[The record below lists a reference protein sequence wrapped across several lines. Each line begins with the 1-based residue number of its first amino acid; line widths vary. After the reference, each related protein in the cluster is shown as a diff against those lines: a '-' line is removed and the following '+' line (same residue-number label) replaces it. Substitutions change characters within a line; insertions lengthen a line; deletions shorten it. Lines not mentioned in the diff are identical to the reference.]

1 MVDVPL
7 LFNPC
12 SSAFIRGF
20 KEIIYMNPK
29 NFGKVAVLMGGP
41 SAEREVSLKS
51 GNAVLAAL
59 KRKGIDAH
67 GIDADKSSLR
77 LLEDGKFDRVFIAL
91 HGRWGEDG
99 VIQGALEVLD
109 LPYTGS
115 GVLGSALGMDKLRS
129 KYLWSASGIPTPEY
143 VVLEPKAD
151 LSKVIEK
158 LGLPVFVKPVRE
170 GSSLGISKAKTLA
183 ELKAARETAA
193 KYDDQVIAER
203 FIDGAEIT
211 CGILGDRSL
220 PLIKIETDREFYDYE
235 AKYILDTTRYLCPC
249 GLPADRERAV
259 QNLALRAFEALGCS
273 GWGRV
278 DFMLDKAGHAYAL
291 EVNTVPGMTDH
302 SLVPKAAKQAGVG
315 FDELVMRIL
324 ETADER
330 R

>member
-1 MVDVPL
+1 M
-7 LFNPC
+7 
-12 SSAFIRGF
+12 SR
-20 KEIIYMNPK
+20 

-41 SAEREVSLKS
+41 SAEREVSLKG
-51 GNAVLAAL
+51 GNAVLAAM

-67 GIDADKSSLR
+67 GFDADKSTLR
-77 LLEDGKFDRVFIAL
+77 LLEDGKFERVFIVL

-109 LPYTGS
+109 IPYTGS

-129 KYLWSASGIPTPEY
+129 KYLWSAAGIPTPDY
-143 VVLEPKAD
+143 AVLEAD
-151 LSKVIEK
+151 TDFDKVAVK

-170 GSSLGISKAKTLA
+170 GSSLGISKAKTVT
-183 ELKAARETAA
+183 ELKAA

-211 CGILGDRSL
+211 CGILGDQAL

-235 AKYILDTTRYLCPC
+235 AKYLLDTTRYLCPC
-249 GLPADRERAV
+249 GLASDQERAI
-259 QNLALRAFEALGCS
+259 QALAQRAFSALGCG

-278 DFMLDKAGHAYAL
+278 DFMLDKSGHAWAI

-302 SLVPKAAKQAGVG
+302 SLVPKAAKQAGMD
-315 FDELVMRIL
+315 FDELVLRIL
-324 ETADER
+324 ETADVR

>member
-1 MVDVPL
+1 MT
-7 LFNPC
+7 
-12 SSAFIRGF
+12 S
-20 KEIIYMNPK
+20 K
-29 NFGKVAVLMGGP
+29 NYGKVAVLMGGP

-67 GIDADKSSLR
+67 GFDADKSTLR
-77 LLEDGKFDRVFIAL
+77 LLEDGKFERVFIVL

-109 LPYTGS
+109 IPYTGS

-129 KYLWSASGIPTPEY
+129 KYLWSAAGIPTPDY
-143 VVLEPKAD
+143 AVLDANSD
-151 LSKVIEK
+151 FDKVAAK

-170 GSSLGISKAKTLA
+170 GSSLGVSKARTVA
-183 ELKAARETAA
+183 ELKAAWKSAA

-211 CGILGDRSL
+211 CGIIADQAL

-235 AKYILDTTRYLCPC
+235 AKYLLDTTRYLCPC
-249 GLPADRERAV
+249 GLPADQERAI
-259 QNLALRAFEALGCS
+259 QALAQRAFAALGCG

-278 DFMLDKAGHAYAL
+278 DFMLDKGGRAWAL

-302 SLVPKAAKQAGVG
+302 SLVPKAAQQAGID
-315 FDELVMRIL
+315 FDELVLRIL
-324 ETADER
+324 ETADAER
-330 R
+330 

>member
-1 MVDVPL
+1 
-7 LFNPC
+7 
-12 SSAFIRGF
+12 
-20 KEIIYMNPK
+20 MNPK
-29 NFGKVAVLMGGP
+29 NYGKVAVLMGGP

-59 KRKGIDAH
+59 KRKGVDAH
-67 GIDADKSSLR
+67 GFDADKSTLR
-77 LLEDGKFDRVFIAL
+77 QLEDGKFERVFIVL

-115 GVLGSALGMDKLRS
+115 GVLGSALGMDKLRT
-129 KYLWSASGIPTPEY
+129 KYLWSAAGIPTPEY
-143 VVLEPKAD
+143 AELDAATD
-151 LSKVIEK
+151 FDKVAAK

-170 GSSLGISKAKTLA
+170 GSSLGVSKAKTVA
-183 ELKAARETAA
+183 ELKAAWKCAA

-211 CGILGDRSL
+211 CGILGEQAL

-249 GLPADRERAV
+249 GLPPEQERMI
-259 QNLALRAFEALGCS
+259 QELALRAFRALGCS

-278 DFMLDKAGHAYAL
+278 DFMLDQSGRAYAI

-302 SLVPKAAKQAGVG
+302 SLVPKAAKQAGMD
-315 FDELVMRIL
+315 FDELILKIL
-324 ETADER
+324 ETADVER
-330 R
+330 

>member
-1 MVDVPL
+1 
-7 LFNPC
+7 
-12 SSAFIRGF
+12 
-20 KEIIYMNPK
+20 MNPK
-29 NFGKVAVLMGGP
+29 NYGKVAVLMGGP

-59 KRKGIDAH
+59 KRKGVDAH
-67 GIDADKSSLR
+67 GFDADKSTLR
-77 LLEDGKFDRVFIAL
+77 QLEDGKFERVFIVL

-115 GVLGSALGMDKLRS
+115 GVLGSALGMDKLRT
-129 KYLWSASGIPTPEY
+129 KYLWSAAGIPTPEY
-143 VVLEPKAD
+143 AELNAATD
-151 LSKVIEK
+151 FDKVAAK

-170 GSSLGISKAKTLA
+170 GSSLGVSKAKTVA
-183 ELKAARETAA
+183 ELKAAWKSAA

-211 CGILGDRSL
+211 CGILGEQAL

-249 GLPADRERAV
+249 GLPAEQERV
-259 QNLALRAFEALGCS
+259 IQELALRAFRALGCS

-278 DFMLDKAGHAYAL
+278 DFMLDQSGRAYAI

-302 SLVPKAAKQAGVG
+302 SLVPKAAKQAGMD
-315 FDELVMRIL
+315 FDELILKIL
-324 ETADER
+324 ETADAER
-330 R
+330 